1 MKAAGGICLT
11 LNMRIHVFSDADTL
25 AAEVARQVIVECE
38 QAIAERGVF
47 HWVLAGGNTPKKCY
61 ELLRDAGIDWD
72 RVHVWFGDERCL
84 SIGDVERN
92 DVMADAALLSH
103 VSIPPVQIYRIPA
116 ELGPEDAADAYAGL
130 LTDAPPMD
138 LVLLGMGEDGHT
150 ASLFPNNPAL
160 DDERLAVPVFNSPK
174 PPPER
179 VSMGCSA
186 LNQAR
191 KRIVMVAGEGK
202 RDALQLVQRGESLP
216 VARLAACEWYVDE
229 AAIG

>member
-1 MKAAGGICLT
+1 MPS
-11 LNMRIHVFSDADTL
+11 MHIHVFPDADTL
-25 AAEVARQVIVECE
+25 AAEVARQVIIECE
-38 QAIAERGVF
+38 QAIAERGIF

-61 ELLRDAGIDWD
+61 ALLRDAEVDWS

-84 SIGDVERN
+84 PMGDAERN

-103 VSIPPVQIYRIPA
+103 VPVPSAQIHRIPA
-116 ELGPEDAADAYAGL
+116 EFGPEDAAEAYAVL
-130 LTDAPPMD
+130 LNDAPSMN
-138 LVLLGMGEDGHT
+138 LILLGMGEDGHT
-150 ASLFPNNPAL
+150 ASLFPDNPAL
-160 DDERLAVPVFNSPK
+160 DDERLAVPVFHAPK

-179 VSMGCSA
+179 VSMGYSV
-186 LNQAR
+186 LKQAR

-229 AAIG
+229 AAAG